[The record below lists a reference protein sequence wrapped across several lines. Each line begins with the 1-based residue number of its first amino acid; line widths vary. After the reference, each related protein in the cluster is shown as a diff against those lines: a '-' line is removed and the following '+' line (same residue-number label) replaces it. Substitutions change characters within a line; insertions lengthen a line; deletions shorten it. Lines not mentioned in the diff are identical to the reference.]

1 MATPE
6 LQPVEQAKP
15 EVCPIVEPAPG
26 PQSGFAK
33 LMGHAKQFS
42 ELGIA
47 IPALLYTCGFVVIG
61 CYAEKNSLG
70 LQVFPAIQFFSAGAG
85 FLIIFASAVLLIV
98 AVRQLLNKCFKWLNS
113 GTRTSNLVRKVIP
126 WVLGGSFA
134 VFYIAGMFHLE
145 RIRVAALY
153 AITITLFFSAEDW
166 VQKLARYYLYFV
178 AFVLGVLSLALYAFS
193 LYPAIPASFG
203 GGKPR
208 HASIQV
214 DMKVLPDEVSQQFQ
228 PNATTGNLEADVYL
242 VTDSAVL
249 IKVARPEK
257 PGKEARPSAAKKP
270 PRIILQLRRSD
281 VSAIFWDEAR

>member
-6 LQPVEQAKP
+6 LQPLEALKP
-15 EVCPIVEPAPG
+15 EGCLIVEPAPA

-33 LMGHAKQFS
+33 LMGQAKQFS

-47 IPALLYTCGFVVIG
+47 IPALLYTCGFVVLG
-61 CYAEKNSLG
+61 CYGEENSLG

-85 FLIIFASAVLLIV
+85 FLIILASSVLLIV
-98 AVRQLLNKCFKWLNS
+98 VVRQLLNKCFNWLNS
-113 GTRTSNLVRKVIP
+113 GTRTSKRVRKVIP
-126 WVLGGSFA
+126 WILGGAFA
-134 VFYIAGMFHLE
+134 LFYLAGMFHLE

-208 HASIQV
+208 HAHIQV
-214 DMKVLPDEVSQQFQ
+214 DMKVLPGEVSQQLQ
-228 PNATTGNLEADVYL
+228 PNATSGNLEADVYL

-249 IKVARPEK
+249 IRVPQPEK
-257 PGKEARPSAAKKP
+257 PGNGATPCAKKP
-270 PRIILQLRRSD
+270 PHIILQLRRSD